1 MSKKGVSKITG
12 NSAPKTGV
20 TTLYKVAEWYPA
32 TPAASRN
39 EALVTWEL
47 FKKRADGKFTT
58 TNIKKKG
65 RGEFTFGSKAHLY
78 TYKVEGYL
86 HSPEGVSP
94 MSMVITP
101 QKNDKQP
108 TAEKNILGIKLTYR
122 DGSAVTKTLSYR
134 DQLRATAKCQNLE
147 GKTLVFTLWEDDE
160 NGAGHHVKNQKILQ
174 SPPILVDRKGYARW
188 DFTLL
193 TTFIALANKR
203 EDDKK
208 QHEYY
213 VTAEYNGKMNAS
225 GNVNANNPQF
235 KKPPTAVQPKLKPT
249 PNAPKTSTNPASKHN
264 QPDKKGIIRSIK
276 LADKDGNAFTKKPKF
291 GDTISVIIDARNVKG
306 LSYTLRLWEHDNI
319 GDHDLL
325 YNNTHIFKSDLQRAL
340 ITLTGKMQKI
350 GETGNNPK
358 KPDSGEYLTGNY
370 QEIFAEV
377 IFEKVSAKS
386 AVIDVGIMEEP
397 KKQVTGSSTTM
408 VKQKPAEKISSKC
421 ECQQYN
427 LIWGTKVN
435 CDFRKKVMKIS
446 KELWPNNYLEMANN
460 LMAVF
465 AWESGGTFKPDAPNQ
480 ANSGGTGLIQFMP
493 ATAKELLG
501 HQITMESVKNYYG
514 KKYNKKTK
522 QKEDWHLDRVKEFAD
537 MSAVKQLDYV
547 KKYFESLKGKKLE
560 FVDFYLKV
568 LFPVSSGLPDHVVFA
583 DSLKKLDR
591 VSENEKLKNKRVSSY
606 AKNKGMDINRDG
618 KLTKSEIKVSVQKYL
633 TEGLPY
639 SKIAKCETVSEQK
652 SAALTGNCTEGTVV
666 NGFIENHL
674 VIKHKIDSCN
684 KRAMTNDVKI
694 IVLHRT
700 AGGAASGT
708 LTHMKNEGYG
718 AHFVV
723 DYDGTVYQAIGIN
736 NRGSHMGVAQFQ
748 STKNAGW
755 GNHNSIG
762 IETCGYS
769 LDKGGN
775 KRVGSKY
782 DKIPH
787 HHWEAVTDLQAKSV
801 ACLLK
806 FLLNNLS
813 LSIQDV
819 KVHEKLC
826 SKESNEGQ
834 DVYDAML
841 PYF

>member
-1 MSKKGVSKITG
+1 
-12 NSAPKTGV
+12 
-20 TTLYKVAEWYPA
+20 
-32 TPAASRN
+32 
-39 EALVTWEL
+39 
-47 FKKRADGKFTT
+47 
-58 TNIKKKG
+58 
-65 RGEFTFGSKAHLY
+65 
-78 TYKVEGYL
+78 
-86 HSPEGVSP
+86 
-94 MSMVITP
+94 
-101 QKNDKQP
+101 
-108 TAEKNILGIKLTYR
+108 
-122 DGSAVTKTLSYR
+122 
-134 DQLRATAKCQNLE
+134 
-147 GKTLVFTLWEDDE
+147 
-160 NGAGHHVKNQKILQ
+160 
-174 SPPILVDRKGYARW
+174 
-188 DFTLL
+188 
-193 TTFIALANKR
+193 
-203 EDDKK
+203 
-208 QHEYY
+208 
-213 VTAEYNGKMNAS
+213 
-225 GNVNANNPQF
+225 
-235 KKPPTAVQPKLKPT
+235 
-249 PNAPKTSTNPASKHN
+249 
-264 QPDKKGIIRSIK
+264 
-276 LADKDGNAFTKKPKF
+276 
-291 GDTISVIIDARNVKG
+291 
-306 LSYTLRLWEHDNI
+306 
-319 GDHDLL
+319 
-325 YNNTHIFKSDLQRAL
+325 
-340 ITLTGKMQKI
+340 
-350 GETGNNPK
+350 
-358 KPDSGEYLTGNY
+358 
-370 QEIFAEV
+370 
-377 IFEKVSAKS
+377 
-386 AVIDVGIMEEP
+386 
-397 KKQVTGSSTTM
+397 
-408 VKQKPAEKISSKC
+408 
-421 ECQQYN
+421 
-427 LIWGTKVN
+427 
-435 CDFRKKVMKIS
+435 
-446 KELWPNNYLEMANN
+446 
-460 LMAVF
+460 
-465 AWESGGTFKPDAPNQ
+465 
-480 ANSGGTGLIQFMP
+480 MP